1 MEPDYVV
8 LPTRDFMDKVGDIFN
23 YVPETFNFNEE
34 MFIGFAI
41 DSVFNDTW
49 SDTRDFIMNCFSH
62 ARTTTDEEREMILD
76 IVENKFVDVSD
87 SLRFSYDQYRR
98 LFRPRWRVDLV
109 KINWASKSLVLK
121 LL

>member
-8 LPTRDFMDKVGDIFN
+8 LPTREFIDKVNDIFN
-23 YVPETFNFNEE
+23 YVPYAFNFNEE
-34 MFIGFAI
+34 VFVLGAI
-41 DSVFNDTW
+41 DTVFNDSW
-49 SDTRDFIMNCFSH
+49 SDTREFIRSCFQYG
-62 ARTTTDEEREMILD
+62 RNITEEDREMILD

-98 LFRPRWRVDLV
+98 LFRARWHVDLV
-109 KINWASKSLVLK
+109 KINWTSKSLVLK